1 MGENK
6 QFADS
11 FLFTVMDIN
20 KNGELSIEEISK
32 VVKENIVF
40 LNESVLDLNQ
50 FSMILPNLVNLN
62 G

>member
-1 MGENK
+1 MGENR

-11 FLFTVMDIN
+11 FLFTMMDLN
-20 KNGELSIEEISK
+20 KNGELSIEEINK
-32 VVKENIVF
+32 VVEQNIVF

-50 FSMILPNLVNLN
+50 FSMILPNLINVN

>member
-32 VVKENIVF
+32 VVDENIVF

>member
-32 VVKENIVF
+32 VVDENIVF

-50 FSMILPNLVNLN
+50 FSMILPNLINVN

>member
-11 FLFTVMDIN
+11 FLFTMMDLN
-20 KNGELSIEEISK
+20 KNGELSIEEINK
-32 VVKENIVF
+32 VVEQNIVF

-50 FSMILPNLVNLN
+50 FSMILPNLINVN